1 MTTATAAK
9 RTKTFKPGDRPK
21 RRDVKV
27 FTGKEPRFIKRM
39 KSRFRKGDNLAS
51 ILNDERAKLDERV
64 RQNPRFFKSALRDSK
79 QIDQF
84 ISEMIEQ
91 TKFNSFG
98 GNTLWGVGAEPANL
112 QAACLL
118 FKSSDQCQP

>member
-1 MTTATAAK
+1 MSAVVTK
-9 RTKTFKPGDRPK
+9 RTFRPDDRPK
-21 RRDVKV
+21 RRDLKV

-39 KSRFRKGDNLAS
+39 KARLRNGDSLVS
-51 ILNDERAKLDERV
+51 ILNDEHARLDLRV
-64 RQNPRFFKSALRDSK
+64 RQNPRLLRGALRDSK
-79 QIDQF
+79 AIDRF
-84 ISEMIEQ
+84 VSELIEQ

-118 FKSSDQCQP
+118 FKSPERCQ